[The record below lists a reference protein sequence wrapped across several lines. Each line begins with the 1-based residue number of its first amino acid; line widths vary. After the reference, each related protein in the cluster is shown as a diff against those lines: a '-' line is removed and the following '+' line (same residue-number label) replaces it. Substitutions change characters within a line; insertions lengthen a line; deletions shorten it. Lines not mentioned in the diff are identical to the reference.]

1 MSVEFEVT
9 FQPADEDTR
18 RLARELQSHAA
29 DFIDTDGFESVAVFL
44 RDDKGDAVGGVSGY
58 LNWNWLQVS
67 LLWVDESLR
76 GEGYGEKLMT
86 MIEDLGR
93 EKGCTRAH
101 LSTFSFQAK
110 AFYES
115 LGYEVFA
122 TLDDYP
128 PGHARSFMRKVLQ

>member
-1 MSVEFEVT
+1 MAGVAGAGEVHAHHAGAARGV
-9 FQPADEDTR
+9 QRRANVVVRREAIERRKREDIIH
-18 RLARELQSHAA
+18 LGQ
-29 DFIDTDGFESVAVFL
+29 
-44 RDDKGDAVGGVSGY
+44 GVSGK

-76 GEGYGEKLMT
+76 GEGYGEKLMA

-115 LGYEVFA
+115 LGYEAFA